1 MRGFLY
7 QLKSV
12 WKDKFCMISFL
23 LPIAAALALNFAGG
37 IDLSSVAEFHF
48 GVLESDLP
56 ARTISWLERYGSV
69 TAYQTQEELTAA
81 INEPSTYMIGVA
93 SEGDSIRT
101 MVSGDELDLFRQTAD
116 TLPALYEGREST
128 GQIIINILERPDI
141 MAGLQNI
148 FIAITLIAAMFM
160 GCTFNAMNMISEKE
174 NGIDLVNQ
182 VLPMTQ
188 GGYMMQKIFV
198 GFIGG
203 CLSAV
208 LTACCSFRLEW
219 GSAILMSVLIMLSA
233 FIAAL
238 IGLFIGKF
246 SESLMVGVVY
256 IKIVM
261 IIFMA
266 VPLVSYLLAA
276 GGLASV
282 LCYFVPSS
290 AAFEGIMKLADSGK
304 PMIAGDIFILMA
316 HCFIWFLLY
325 LSVSKRQKKHTRKD
339 NRGRILKT
347 GESRRSSGICR

>member
-1 MRGFLY
+1 MRGLFY

-12 WKDKFCMISFL
+12 WKDKFCIMSFL
-23 LPIAAALALNFAGG
+23 LPIAASLALNFIGG

-48 GVLESDLP
+48 GVVESDLSV
-56 ARTISWLERYGSV
+56 RTISWLERYGSV
-69 TAYQTQEELTAA
+69 TAYKTNEDLTAA
-81 INEPSTYMIGVA
+81 INEPSTYMIGVR
-93 SEGDSIRT
+93 SDGDGIRT

-128 GQIIINILERPDI
+128 GQININILQRPDM
-141 MAGLQNI
+141 MAGFQNI
-148 FIAITLIAAMFM
+148 FIALTLIVAMFM

-182 VLPMTQ
+182 ILPLTQ
-188 GGYMMQKIFV
+188 SGYVMQKIFV
-198 GFIGG
+198 GFTGG

-208 LTACCSFRLEW
+208 LTACCYFRLQW
-219 GSAILMSVLIMLSA
+219 GSAVLMLVLIMLSA
-233 FIAAL
+233 FTAAL
-238 IGLFIGKF
+238 TGLFIGKF
-246 SESLMVGVVY
+246 SESLMAGVAC

-276 GGLASV
+276 GGLISV

-290 AAFEGIMKLADSGK
+290 AAFEGIMNLAGGDK
-304 PMIAGDIFILMA
+304 TMVAKDIFILMA

-325 LSVSKRQKKHTRKD
+325 LFISKWRNKCRK
-339 NRGRILKT
+339 L
-347 GESRRSSGICR
+347 C

>member
-1 MRGFLY
+1 MRGLFY

-12 WKDKFCMISFL
+12 WKDKLCMMSFL
-23 LPIAAALALNFAGG
+23 LPIVASLALNFIGG

-48 GVLESDLP
+48 GVLESDLS
-56 ARTISWLERYGSV
+56 ARTIAWLERYGSV
-69 TAYQTQEELTAA
+69 TVYKTQEELTAA
-81 INEPSTYMIGVA
+81 INEPSTYMIGVT
-93 SEGDSIRT
+93 SDGDGIQT

-116 TLPALYEGREST
+116 TLPALYEGRESA
-128 GQIIINILERPDI
+128 GQVSITVLERPDM

-148 FIAITLIAAMFM
+148 FIAITLIVAIFM
-160 GCTFNAMNMISEKE
+160 GCTFNAVNIISEKE
-174 NGIDLVNQ
+174 NGIDLANQ

-188 GGYMMQKIFV
+188 SGYVIQKIFV

-208 LTACCSFRLEW
+208 FTACCYFRIPVKNV
-219 GSAILMSVLIMLSA
+219 SLMLVLMILSA

-256 IKIVM
+256 IKIIM

-276 GGLASV
+276 GGLVSA

-290 AAFEGIMKLADSGK
+290 AAFEGIMNLAVGDRSV
-304 PMIAGDIFILMA
+304 IAKDMFILMA
-316 HCFIWFLLY
+316 HCIVWFLLY
-325 LSVSKRQKKHTRKD
+325 LVISKWQKNIHK
-339 NRGRILKT
+339 
-347 GESRRSSGICR
+347 

>member
-1 MRGFLY
+1 MKGLYY

-12 WKDKFCMISFL
+12 WKDKFCMMSFL
-23 LPIAAALALNFAGG
+23 LPIVVAIALHFIGG

-48 GVLESDLP
+48 GVLESDLSV
-56 ARTISWLERYGSV
+56 RTISWLERYGSV
-69 TAYQTQEELTAA
+69 TVYKTQEELTAA
-81 INEPSTYMIGVA
+81 INEPSTYMIGVT
-93 SEGDSIRT
+93 SDGDRIQT

-128 GQIIINILERPDI
+128 GQISIHILERPDL

-148 FIAITLIAAMFM
+148 FIAMTLMVAMFM
-160 GCTFNAMNMISEKE
+160 GCTFNAMNMIAEKE

-188 GGYMMQKIFV
+188 SGYVMQKIFI

-208 LTACCSFRLEW
+208 LTACCYFRLQW
-219 GSAILMSVLIMLSA
+219 GCAILMLVLIMLSA
-233 FIAAL
+233 FVAAL

-276 GGLASV
+276 GGLTLV

-290 AAFEGIMKLADSGK
+290 AAFEGIMNLANSDKST
-304 PMIAGDIFILMA
+304 IARDIFILMA

-325 LSVSKRQKKHTRKD
+325 VSISKRQKNNHK
-339 NRGRILKT
+339 
-347 GESRRSSGICR
+347 

>member
-1 MRGFLY
+1 MRGLFY

-12 WKDKFCMISFL
+12 WKDKFCMMSFL
-23 LPIAAALALNFAGG
+23 LPIVVALALHFIGG

-48 GVLESDLP
+48 GVLENDLS
-56 ARTISWLERYGSV
+56 AQTISWLERYGSV
-69 TAYQTQEELTAA
+69 TAYETQEGLIDA
-81 INEPSTYMIGVA
+81 INEPSTYMIGVT
-93 SEGDSIRT
+93 SDDDRIKT

-116 TLPALYEGREST
+116 TLPALYEGRESA
-128 GQIIINILERPDI
+128 GQMSTTVLERPDM

-148 FIAITLIAAMFM
+148 FIAITLIVAMFM
-160 GCTFNAMNMISEKE
+160 GCTFNAMNIISEKE
-174 NGIDLVNQ
+174 NGVELINQ

-188 GGYMMQKIFV
+188 SGYVIQKIFV

-208 LTACCSFRLEW
+208 LTACCYFRIPVKNVL
-219 GSAILMSVLIMLSA
+219 LMMMLIILSA

-246 SESLMVGVVY
+246 SASLMVGVVY
-256 IKIVM
+256 IKIIM
-261 IIFMA
+261 IIFLA

-290 AAFEGIMKLADSGK
+290 ASFEGIMHLAVDDRSV
-304 PMIAGDIFILMA
+304 IAKDMFILRV
-316 HCFIWFLLY
+316 HCIVWFVLY
-325 LSVSKRQKKHTRKD
+325 LAISNWQKKHT
-339 NRGRILKT
+339 
-347 GESRRSSGICR
+347 